1 MRPQMA
7 ARPIH
12 LFEAGVVTEQRFAG
26 LAAAPAALAEVFA
39 HDLQPEKQVRV
50 PFNPRD
56 RWLTA
61 ARESC
66 RTLAD
71 AVTASL
77 RAGAQVGVLGGECT
91 LVAGS
96 LSAALTVEPDI
107 TLVYVDAHGDF
118 NTLATTQTHYVSGM
132 CLAHVCGR
140 SVAPLLW
147 PGARKIADEQ
157 VVLVG
162 ARALEA
168 GERQNLE
175 RSRVLH
181 VPFDAEHRDASRAIA
196 FARRKK
202 VWLHV
207 DLDIVDPLQLPA
219 VGSPAPNGVSFAAL
233 GDFVTQ
239 LASVSDIRGFEIC
252 GYDPRHDEV
261 HRLPALIAGIFSV
274 LAPRAVAV

>member
-1 MRPQMA
+1 MA

-26 LAAAPAALAEVFA
+26 LAAAPAALAEPFNR
-39 HDLQPEKQVRV
+39 DLAPEKRVRV

-71 AVTASL
+71 GVAASL
-77 RAGAQVGVLGGECT
+77 REGAQVGVLGGECT

-96 LSAALTVEPDI
+96 ISGAISVEPD
-107 TLVYVDAHGDF
+107 LVLLYLDAHGDF
-118 NTLATTQTHYVSGM
+118 NTLATTQSHYVSGM

-140 SVAPLLW
+140 SIAPLLW
-147 PGARKIADEQ
+147 PGARRIAEDH
-157 VVLVG
+157 VALVG
-162 ARALEA
+162 GRALDA

-175 RSRVLH
+175 RSRVAH
-181 VPFDAEHRDASRAIA
+181 IEFDAEHQDATRVVA

-202 VWLHV
+202 VWLHLDV
-207 DLDIVDPLQLPA
+207 DLCDPREVRA
-219 VGSPAPNGVSFAAL
+219 VVFPFPGGPSLAAVAEL
-233 GDFVTQ
+233 ITQ
-239 LASVSDIRGFEIC
+239 LASVADIRGFDVC
-252 GYDPRHDEV
+252 GYDPRQDERG
-261 HRLPALIAGIFSV
+261 RLPQLISGLFAAF
-274 LAPRAVAV
+274 ARREVAV

>member
-1 MRPQMA
+1 M
-7 ARPIH
+7 
-12 LFEAGVVTEQRFAG
+12 VTEQRFAG
-26 LAAAPAALAEVFA
+26 LAAAPAALAEFFA
-39 HDLQPEKQVRV
+39 HDLAPEKQVRV

-96 LSAALTVEPDI
+96 LSGALTVEPDI

-118 NTLATTQTHYVSGM
+118 NTLATTTTHYVSGM
-132 CLAHVCGR
+132 CLAHVSGR

-147 PGARKIADEQ
+147 PGARKIGDDQ
-157 VVLVG
+157 ITLVG
-162 ARALEA
+162 GRALEA

-181 VPFDAEHRDASRAIA
+181 VPFDADHRDTSRAIA
-196 FARRKK
+196 VARRRKI
-202 VWLHV
+202 WLHV
-207 DLDIVDPLQLPA
+207 DVDIIDPTQLPA
-219 VGSPAPNGVSFAAL
+219 VGSPAPGGVTFAAL

-239 LASVSDIRGFEIC
+239 LASVSDIPGFENC

-261 HRLPALIAGIFSV
+261 RRLPALIAGIFSV
-274 LAPRAVAV
+274 FAPRALAV

>member
-1 MRPQMA
+1 MA
-7 ARPIH
+7 ARPLH

-26 LAAAPAALAEVFA
+26 LASAPAALAEAFV
-39 HDLQPEKQVRV
+39 HELRPEKHVRV

-66 RTLAD
+66 RTLSDGIA
-71 AVTASL
+71 ASL

-96 LSAALTVEPDI
+96 LSGALSVEPDL
-107 TLVYVDAHGDF
+107 TLIYVDAHGDF
-118 NTLATTQTHYVSGM
+118 NTLATTQSHYVSGM
-132 CLAHVCGR
+132 CLAHVCGH

-147 PGARKIADEQ
+147 PGARKIAEDH
-157 VVLVG
+157 VALVG
-162 ARALEA
+162 GRTLDA

-175 RSRVLH
+175 RSH
-181 VPFDAEHRDASRAIA
+181 VAHIAFDMDHRDPSRILT

-207 DLDIVDPLQLPA
+207 DVDVIDPPEMTAVVFPSPGGVPLR
-219 VGSPAPNGVSFAAL
+219 AL
-233 GDFVTQ
+233 GELIGQ
-239 LASVSDIRGFEIC
+239 LTSVADVRGFEIC
-252 GYDPRHDEV
+252 GYDPRQDER
-261 HRLPALIAGIFSV
+261 HTLPSAISGLFAS
-274 LAPRAVAV
+274 LAQRAVAV

>member
-1 MRPQMA
+1 MA
-7 ARPIH
+7 ARPLH

-26 LAAAPAALAEVFA
+26 LASAPAALAEAFL
-39 HDLQPEKQVRV
+39 HDLTPEKHVRV

-66 RTLAD
+66 RTLSDGIA
-71 AVTASL
+71 ASL
-77 RAGAQVGVLGGECT
+77 RAGAQIGVLGGECT

-96 LSAALTVEPDI
+96 LSGALSVEPDL

-118 NTLATTQTHYVSGM
+118 NTLATTQSHYVSGM
-132 CLAHVCGR
+132 CLAHVCGH

-147 PGARKIADEQ
+147 PGARKIAEDH
-157 VVLVG
+157 VTLVG
-162 ARALEA
+162 GRDLDA

-175 RSRVLH
+175 RSRVAH
-181 VPFDAEHRDASRAIA
+181 IAFDTDHRDPARVLA

-207 DLDIVDPLQLPA
+207 DVDIVDPSEMSA
-219 VGSPAPNGVSFAAL
+219 VVFPAPGGVPMRAL
-233 GDFVTQ
+233 ADLIAQIAGVADV
-239 LASVSDIRGFEIC
+239 RGFEIC
-252 GYDPRHDEV
+252 GYDPKQDE
-261 HRLPALIAGIFSV
+261 RRKLPAAISGLFAS
-274 LAPRAVAV
+274 LARRAVAV

>member
-1 MRPQMA
+1 MA
-7 ARPIH
+7 ARPLH

-26 LAAAPAALAEVFA
+26 LASAPAALSDSFL
-39 HDLQPEKQVRV
+39 HGLSPEKHVRV

-71 AVTASL
+71 AVTTST
-77 RAGAQVGVLGGECT
+77 REGALVGVLGGECT
-91 LVAGS
+91 LIAGT
-96 LSAALTVEPDI
+96 LSGALAVEPDL
-107 TLVYVDAHGDF
+107 TLLYVDAHGDF

-147 PGARKIADEQ
+147 PGSRKISEDRVA
-157 VVLVG
+157 LVG
-162 ARALEA
+162 GRQLDT

-175 RSRVLH
+175 RSRVLV
-181 VPFDAEHRDASRAIA
+181 VPFDADDRDPARVVA

-202 VWLHV
+202 VWLHI
-207 DLDIVDPLQLPA
+207 DLDIVDPRELPA
-219 VGSPAPNGVSFAAL
+219 VVDPAPRGVPFAAL
-233 GDFVTQ
+233 ADLVTQ
-239 LASVSDIRGFEIC
+239 LSVTADLRGFEIC
-252 GYDPRHDEV
+252 GYDPRQDEG
-261 HRLPALIAGIFSV
+261 RRYPARISGLFSAF
-274 LAPRAVAV
+274 APRAVAV